1 MAKTR
6 THWDNLIKNI
16 NKYNETAAVIKRH
29 GNEGLNRTFLAEEFN
44 LLFTR
49 EKKKFGS
56 REEYINVAISYDK
69 AKELYGEE
77 NIKEYMKQR
86 KEFLK
91 YVGAKHISGSMED
104 VGELASKLINVREK
118 NISNEWKEK
127 DNLENV
133 DYKDTRL
140 WTSEDWN
147 MVDEFKKH
155 LKSSQ
160 AVELAYAIK
169 HSKLDIISKYHHTK
183 ESTLKHK
190 INKYTEI
197 YASWDEEYDAGDII
211 W

>member
-16 NKYNETAAVIKRH
+16 NKYNESAAVIKRH
-29 GNEGLNRTFLAEEFN
+29 GNAGLNRTFLAEEFN

-49 EKKKFGS
+49 EKKKFGK
-56 REEYINVAISYDK
+56 REEYINVAVSYET

-86 KEFLK
+86 KAFLK
-91 YVGAKHISGSMED
+91 YVGAQHISGSMDD
-104 VGELASKLINVREK
+104 VAELASKLINVRET

-127 DNLENV
+127 ENLENV

-140 WTSEDWN
+140 WTSDDWN

-155 LKSSQ
+155 LTSSQ

-183 ESTLKHK
+183 ESTLKKK

-197 YASWDEEYDAGDII
+197 YASLGEEYDAGDIL